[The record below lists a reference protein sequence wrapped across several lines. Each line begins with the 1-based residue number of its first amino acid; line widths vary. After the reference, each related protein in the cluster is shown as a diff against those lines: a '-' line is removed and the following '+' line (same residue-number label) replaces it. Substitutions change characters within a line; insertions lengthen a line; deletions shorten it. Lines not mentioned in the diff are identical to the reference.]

1 MTWFDLDRFAA
12 YIITFLLIMPPV
24 LLWFGYRLIKR
35 QRIKKQRHQEVFQAW
50 VEQEDN
56 PELADVFVQ
65 LWFEMALLIP
75 FSSRAR
81 RAFVGSMLIHG
92 DDPDDYPWEVQQY
105 LIGLGPDGSLDP
117 GTILLVN
124 LSEQSDASV
133 ADRAVELWK
142 DLMWA
147 LCKTE
152 AEVNDALRSVLERL
166 PDASQVARAAVQRG
180 RITQWVDQARFK
192 LNERLDPFLD

>member
-56 PELADVFVQ
+56 PELADAWVQ

-166 PDASQVARAAVQRG
+166 PQASQVARAAVQRG
-180 RITQWVDQARFK
+180 LVTQWFDQARFN

>member
-56 PELADVFVQ
+56 PELAGVFVQ

-152 AEVNDALRSVLERL
+152 AEVNYPGL
-166 PDASQVARAAVQRG
+166 
-180 RITQWVDQARFK
+180 
-192 LNERLDPFLD
+192 

>member
-1 MTWFDLDRFAA
+1 MTWFDLGRFVP
-12 YIITFLLIMPPV
+12 YLITFLLVMPPV
-24 LLWFGYRLIKR
+24 LLWFCYRLIKR

-50 VEQEDN
+50 VEQEDD
-56 PELADVFVQ
+56 PELADAWVQ

-124 LSEQSDASV
+124 LAEQSDVCV
-133 ADRAVELWK
+133 ADRGVALWK

-152 AEVNDALRSVLERL
+152 AEVNDALSSVLERL
-166 PDASQVARAAVQRG
+166 PNASQVARAAVQRG
-180 RITQWVDQARFK
+180 RVTQWFDQARFK
-192 LNERLDPFLD
+192 LNERHDPFLD

>member
-56 PELADVFVQ
+56 PELADAWVQ

-75 FSSRAR
+75 FSSRGR

-180 RITQWVDQARFK
+180 RATQWFDQARFK